1 MVCGGGCELA
11 YEDVYI
17 FVRNAL
23 GMQLASGH
31 AHWRK
36 VWLTKHV
43 MLAGTCYAIC
53 KCMANG
59 QLMHSLANDDVLV
72 SSLSILKVSL
82 ILP

>member
-1 MVCGGGCELA
+1 MVCGGRCELA

-43 MLAGTCYAIC
+43 MLAGA
-53 KCMANG
+53 G
-59 QLMHSLANDDVLV
+59 LALVLCDMRV
-72 SSLSILKVSL
+72 HGKWPVNA
-82 ILP
+82 